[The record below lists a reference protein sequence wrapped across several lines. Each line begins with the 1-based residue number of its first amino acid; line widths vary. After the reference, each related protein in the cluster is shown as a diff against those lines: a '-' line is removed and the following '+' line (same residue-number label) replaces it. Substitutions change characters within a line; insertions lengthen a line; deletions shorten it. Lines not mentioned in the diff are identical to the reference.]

1 MLFVFIFLD
10 DYFFILVLVHLLH
23 CLKIVCLHLVCT
35 MIVSSLLTSPQWD
48 QLLSK
53 EQLLLCVCISI
64 FFPGNLLLFLL
75 PLLGFH
81 YRFCLKTLWLL
92 KTKLL
97 STYLALSKTLIVILF
112 FIFSL
117 FLSLDNQ
124 LFLPQGLHYKY
135 YHKTNPWVPL
145 VFTKNLPSVN
155 HTPSNDTNNSLCAVI
170 LFTDNQPFL
179 LLEYHC
185 KYYHKTRARSWFTKN
200 LLSTSLPTSNYLNVF
215 LVFNSFLSL
224 LDNQLLLLL
233 GLHYKYYHKTSHW
246 VLLVFTKNLQLINH
260 TPSNGFI
267 TYSFWHVH
275 SLYRQSSAAS
285 SRVPLQVLPQDKSS
299 FIVYEEPSINQP
311 SYQ

>member
-23 CLKIVCLHLVCT
+23 CLKIVCLHLVCI

-53 EQLLLCVCISI
+53 EQLLLYVYVYLFI

-81 YRFCLKTLWLL
+81 YRSCLKTLWLL
-92 KTKLL
+92 KMKLL

-135 YHKTNPWVPL
+135 YHKTNP
-145 VFTKNLPSVN
+145 
-155 HTPSNDTNNSLCAVI
+155 
-170 LFTDNQPFL
+170 
-179 LLEYHC
+179 
-185 KYYHKTRARSWFTKN
+185 
-200 LLSTSLPTSNYLNVF
+200 
-215 LVFNSFLSL
+215 
-224 LDNQLLLLL
+224 
-233 GLHYKYYHKTSHW
+233 
-246 VLLVFTKNLQLINH
+246 
-260 TPSNGFI
+260 
-267 TYSFWHVH
+267 
-275 SLYRQSSAAS
+275 
-285 SRVPLQVLPQDKSS
+285 
-299 FIVYEEPSINQP
+299 
-311 SYQ
+311 